1 MKDLTHYFQDNV
13 KSREP
18 CPNTPELN
26 IKLKDKSEYSCRKK
40 RTRVKIKISRRNSSG
55 RVCNIIE
62 NKNDLIDKTPSPYS
76 KSLGKKKRAAS
87 SERSTKEV
95 KEKKNEDSIGKTKEK
110 ILPKV
115 NINYILIES
124 DSDTEV
130 LESEINDKLSLST
143 DKQISIQS
151 QMECSIE
158 NYNGFKC
165 NTAPRS
171 NSKIN
176 KEIIQAGIVYE
187 SINEHKQSNAFQVL
201 MNPNKSID
209 NISSVHPSLKND
221 TSSESKCYQ
230 DKLLLMKDIRNHSKR
245 KLTNTEDDKKIEEI
259 PEKRLKR
266 FKENA
271 KKDNYSTTNK
281 QNHSSNNLLNF
292 LSKSAIGL
300 EKKDKIEVNTSTI
313 VVEADVHMS
322 EESMVN
328 SLTNVAKTKSDFVH
342 KKMTNKN
349 IQSEYSNIQTEY
361 LNVDKIDLIKSEEMK
376 QNSCVEE
383 NPRLLQRDKPKWSLR
398 IKMLSP
404 KSKESSSDSDE
415 EVLYTPI
422 SKIKC
427 KMEGKKRS
435 KTSNNN
441 INECARL
448 SLKINTQRNNSDKL
462 TTSLNHAKQNDFTE
476 DIIFEKEIKQ
486 LTCINECRNLNE
498 NCINTNTKEI
508 SKNSQ
513 IIDSNTLKREPHK
526 KLAPLFMRQSKA
538 NVVTEAAKRSFFKS
552 DTINNNSKNMEKKV
566 PICNLTYFPFP
577 KISHI
582 KQLNNEIQT
591 NDELHTYKIRI
602 KPNMK
607 YIPMIFNGDN
617 YKYISQS
624 LESLSNSQIT
634 TNASSEQNTEEILA
648 EIEKHCSDTRN
659 IWETINSIAK
669 NKFNV
674 VQSEKSKS
682 KRTKKDITKECDK
695 KLIVNNIWTQKYK
708 PTNSCQIVGNE
719 NAAIKLRDW
728 LNRWKLSVHKEDNSS
743 GDEFYSSDC
752 SFTSKRKNNQ
762 VAVLL
767 GPHGSGKTATV
778 YAVTEELGYSVL
790 EVNASSRRT
799 GKKIFKE
806 LDEAT
811 KSHRIKKNGSKSLFR
826 PILKEANNSSQN
838 SLILLEDIDL
848 IFEEDEGF
856 ISAIS
861 QLVSNTKRP
870 IVMTC
875 KDVCPHLNKM
885 APEQNRIYFQKVVG
899 NRASTLLKLISLA
912 ETGFQ
917 ISCECLAELLQNGDL
932 RKALLQ
938 LQYLLVSGFAH
949 VNKYPFNSRNFV
961 WQDMKYYLYQPAIKE
976 TKKQK
981 AKGCVRNNNR
991 NTLNNLANQLDY
1003 LSLLSSLIEINDP
1016 ALDIVC
1022 TKPQSSLSLMEDTT
1036 PYSVSQS
1043 ISSEIGEWISRK
1055 IIKENHLIGKNR
1067 IQYQGRLSLQKQLNE
1082 GVDSALSQI
1091 TSHTLDNRSISLD
1104 YLPCVRTICR
1114 MEEYRIASNIKRGNR
1129 FFHYLSGFKLPA
1141 SSTKS
1146 NILSAACK
1154 MLQEKS

>member
-1 MKDLTHYFQDNV
+1 MFSTMKDLTHYFQDNV

-18 CPNTPELN
+18 CPNTSELN
-26 IKLKDKSEYSCRKK
+26 NIYKLKDGSEYSCRKK
-40 RTRVKIKISRRNSSG
+40 RTRVKIKISRRNSSS
-55 RVCNIIE
+55 RVCNIVE
-62 NKNDLIDKTPSPYS
+62 NKNDLIDKTPSPFS
-76 KSLGKKKRAAS
+76 KSLGKKERAAS
-87 SERSTKEV
+87 SERSTREV
-95 KEKKNEDSIGKTKEK
+95 KEKENKDSIGKTKEE

-124 DSDTEV
+124 DSDTEA
-130 LESEINDKLSLST
+130 LESEINGKFSLST
-143 DKQISIQS
+143 DKQNSMQS

-171 NSKIN
+171 NNQIN
-176 KEIIQAGIVYE
+176 KETIQAGIVYE
-187 SINEHKQSNAFQVL
+187 PINEHKQSNAFQVL

-209 NISSVHPSLKND
+209 NISLVHPSLKND
-221 TSSESKCYQ
+221 TSSESK
-230 DKLLLMKDIRNHSKR
+230 LLLMKDIKSHSKR

-271 KKDNYSTTNK
+271 KKDNYPTT
-281 QNHSSNNLLNF
+281 NNLLNF

-322 EESMVN
+322 EEPMVN
-328 SLTNVAKTKSDFVH
+328 SLTNVAKTKSDSVY
-342 KKMTNKN
+342 KKMGNKN

-361 LNVDKIDLIKSEEMK
+361 SNVDKIDLIKLEEMK
-376 QNSCVEE
+376 QNLCVEE

-404 KSKESSSDSDE
+404 KNSDE
-415 EVLYTPI
+415 EMLYSPI

-427 KMEGKKRS
+427 KMKDKKLS
-435 KTSNNN
+435 KTSSNN

-448 SLKINTQRNNSDKL
+448 SLKINGQENNSDKL
-462 TTSLNHAKQNDFTE
+462 TTSLNHATQNDFTD
-476 DIIFEKEIKQ
+476 DIIVEKEIKK
-486 LTCINECRNLNE
+486 LTCINEYRNFNE
-498 NCINTNTKEI
+498 NYINTNTKEI

-526 KLAPLFMRQSKA
+526 KLAPLFTRQSKP

-552 DTINNNSKNMEKKV
+552 DTINNSSKHVEKKV
-566 PICNLTYFPFP
+566 PTCNLTYFPFP

-582 KQLNNEIQT
+582 KQLNNKIQT
-591 NDELHTYKIRI
+591 NDELHTHKIRI

-607 YIPMIFNGDN
+607 YIPMIYNGDN

-624 LESLSNSQIT
+624 LESLSKSQIT
-634 TNASSEQNTEEILA
+634 INASIEQNTEEVLA

-674 VQSEKSKS
+674 VQSDKSKS

-728 LNRWKLSVHKEDNSS
+728 LSRWKLSVHKEASSS

-752 SFTSKRKNNQ
+752 SFTGKQKNNQ

-767 GPHGSGKTATV
+767 GPHGSGKTAAV

-811 KSHRIKKNGSKSLFR
+811 KSHRIKKNGSKSLFK

-912 ETGFQ
+912 ETGFK

-949 VNKYPFNSRNFV
+949 VSKYPFNSRNFV

-981 AKGCVRNNNR
+981 AKGYVKNNNR
-991 NTLNNLANQLDY
+991 NILNNLASQLDY

-1067 IQYQGRLSLQKQLNE
+1067 IPYQGRLSLKKQLNE

-1091 TSHTLDNRSISLD
+1091 TSHTLDNRCISLD

-1114 MEEYRIASNIKRGNR
+1114 TEEYRIAANIKRGNR

-1141 SSTKS
+1141 SSTKP